1 MNTLPYTP
9 KHKKNMTGLLVAR
22 NDNGNYGK
30 LVLYKLPKNKLIYG
44 PAQIE
49 AQIDQNT
56 EISKEFSLWNSSGST
71 YTRGDMFVI
80 PIEDS
85 LMYVEP
91 VYLESTNSAIPEV
104 KRVIA
109 VYDNKI
115 AYKKTLSEAMS
126 ALFGSSLEKQEAAS
140 TKPGAK
146 SKDGDK
152 DSKKLGEEANEIFKK
167 ALSAQKDGDWA
178 EYGKLQKKLQKI
190 LAKLAR

>member
-1 MNTLPYTP
+1 M
-9 KHKKNMTGLLVAR
+9 
-22 NDNGNYGK
+22 
-30 LVLYKLPKNKLIYG
+30 
-44 PAQIE
+44 
-49 AQIDQNT
+49 
-56 EISKEFSLWNSSGST
+56 
-71 YTRGDMFVI
+71 
-80 PIEDS
+80 
-85 LMYVEP
+85 EP

-140 TKPGAK
+140 TKSGTK
-146 SKDGDK
+146 GKDSDK

-167 ALSAQKDGDWA
+167 AVDAQKDGDWA
-178 EYGKLQKKLQKI
+178 EYGRLQKRLQKI

>member
-1 MNTLPYTP
+1 
-9 KHKKNMTGLLVAR
+9 MTGLLVAR

-178 EYGKLQKKLQKI
+178 EYGRLQKKLQKI